1 MSDAGRPK
9 PADVVKKAL
18 GPRMTNEIWSG
29 NYREV
34 LPISV
39 LGFDLSAVLPAVFY
53 MFRFGHRRG
62 RGHFLDTFGPSEGTK
77 NERKNGT
84 TARSVGATLATPA
97 PDGFVGFDG
106 EVENA
111 ILADLLLCYCLENRG
126 YELGRSK
133 PVQRVAP
140 THYMAA
146 WVDLPDEVGHLRHV
160 PETIVA
166 ILANQKKVAQ
176 VQQTTGTD
184 KLTWFPV
191 VGSAEDDIFD
201 DDHGNVLLKAVG
213 HGMRCS
219 FIGDQAGDRFDD
231 SVPVG
236 IDQLLTIR
244 IAQTLAAAP
253 KAQRGKGGGKIPNQR
268 PIAIDV
274 SRTFSEDIRKFVR
287 EYAPIVPRQAF
298 LEMMESCMAV
308 GLTSIVAGVAEVV
321 LDWANTGDATD
332 RPPAHRFVDS
342 SAGRNR
348 ELRSIAERSMD
359 NHLRR
364 MERFPLVLM
373 GLRLLDYCARNNNA
387 VKKRVKNGELQS
399 SPVATEWINF
409 LGDVLHGRCAEARPI
424 LDRLEIHAE
433 DLAGE
438 TSDGGYDAEADEL
451 NNDETQPNPVWR
463 LAEALNSLRGH
474 QVRAGLHKLTDSALH
489 IDRPN
494 GLATKRRTTRGM
506 MGTQGPRTR
515 VVRSLV
521 FTDPVLEYLVHRH
534 VLPSGSGQ
542 RPRRVSFSKFIDILR
557 DRYGFCVDT
566 APPGIP
572 LSNELLQAN
581 RNWMERRLRD
591 LGLLVGVND
600 AEAMKRLR
608 PRFQKEQR

>member
-1 MSDAGRPK
+1 MGERPTPK
-9 PADVVKKAL
+9 EVVKKAL
-18 GPRMTNEIWSG
+18 GPRMTNEIWSA
-29 NYREV
+29 NYRKV

-39 LGFDLSAVLPAVFY
+39 LDFDLSAVLPAVFY

-62 RGHFLDTFGPSEGTK
+62 RGRFVDTFGPSKGTK
-77 NERKNGT
+77 EQRRNGT
-84 TARSVGATLATPA
+84 TAHTVASTLATPVE
-97 PDGFVGFDG
+97 DRLVGFDSD
-106 EVENA
+106 VEKA

-126 YELGRSK
+126 YELGRAK

-140 THYMAA
+140 AHYLAA
-146 WVDLPDEVGHLRHV
+146 WVDLPDKLVNLRHV

-176 VQQTTGTD
+176 VQQTTGAD

-213 HGMRCS
+213 QGMRCS
-219 FIGDQAGDRFDD
+219 SIGDQAGDRFDE

-244 IAQTLAAAP
+244 IAQALAAAP
-253 KAQRGKGGGKIPNQR
+253 APQREIPNQR
-268 PIAIDV
+268 PIATDV
-274 SRTFSEDIRKFVR
+274 SRAFSEDIRKFVR

-342 SAGRNR
+342 SAGRNP
-348 ELRSIAERSMD
+348 ELRSVAEQSMD
-359 NHLRR
+359 DHLRR

-373 GLRLLDYCARNNNA
+373 GLRLLDYRARNNNV
-387 VKKRVKNGELQS
+387 VKKRVKKGELRS

-409 LGDVLHGRCAEARPI
+409 LGDVLHDRCAEARPI
-424 LDRLEIHAE
+424 LSRLEIHAE

-438 TSDGGYDAEADEL
+438 TKERGYGAEAHEL
-451 NNDETQPNPVWR
+451 NNEAQPNPVWR
-463 LAEALNSLRGH
+463 LAEALNSLRGR
-474 QVRAGLHKLTDSALH
+474 QVRQGLHKLMDSALH

-494 GLATKRRTTRGM
+494 GLATKRRTTRGTT
-506 MGTQGPRTR
+506 GTQGPRTR

-542 RPRRVSFSKFIDILR
+542 RPRRVSFSKFIDILQ

-566 APPGIP
+566 APPGMTI
-572 LSNELLQAN
+572 SNELLQAN

-591 LGLLVGVND
+591 MGLLVGVND

-608 PRFQKEQR
+608 PRFKKEQR